1 MQLPKTGDLL
11 LGKYALEQQ
20 LAEAGMGVVYAPRH
34 ELLGQCVAVKLI
46 RPEYAV
52 NVEAT
57 ARFVNDARAAARID
71 NDHVALVL
79 DVGMLDGG
87 LPYLVLE

>member
-1 MQLPKTGDLL
+1 
-11 LGKYALEQQ
+11 
-20 LAEAGMGVVYAPRH
+20 MGVVYAARH
-34 ELLGQCVAVKLI
+34 ELLGQRVAVKLI

-57 ARFVNDARAAARID
+57 ARFLNEESAAARID
-71 NDHVALVL
+71 NDHVARVL